1 MKLTCL
7 SAIIACTLLFSCKK
21 ESDTPSPLTGPWT
34 GKLSKGTETPP
45 VGAFYMQLGANHSV
59 KRVTAEGE
67 VMATGSWKLSGGDF
81 TAQYKY
87 LDDASVIVT
96 LTGTYNP
103 ATREISGSWKNS
115 YDVKGLWNAQQKT
128 GN

>member
-21 ESDTPSPLTGPWT
+21 EAATPSPLTGSWN
-34 GKLSKGTETPP
+34 GKLSKGTEAPP
-45 VGAFYMQLGANHSV
+45 SGLFYMQLSANHSV
-59 KRVTAEGE
+59 KRVNADGE
-67 VMATGSWKLSGGDF
+67 VTATGSWKLSGSDF

-87 LDDASVIVT
+87 IDDATVIVT

-103 ATREISGSWKNS
+103 ATNEISGSWKNS
-115 YDVKGLWNAQQKT
+115 YDVKGLWNAQKKT
-128 GN
+128 AN